1 MKKILL
7 SLFVMLSFGGYAL
20 YSKNAAEA
28 EAKNIPVASIADSAL
43 PTGSAAVP
51 APAQPAYSVSRRHDD
66 DDDDDDRPIRKPA
79 TIPAVQPATIPTP
92 TNNVPTPSQAP
103 VATGQYKDGSYT
115 GNSADAY
122 YGYVQVQAII
132 KGGKIADVKVLQS
145 PNDRST
151 SIRINSQ
158 AMPYLVQEAIQVQ
171 NAKVNVVSGATD
183 SSYAF
188 QESLGTALAIAQR

>member
-1 MKKILL
+1 M
-7 SLFVMLSFGGYAL
+7 
-20 YSKNAAEA
+20 
-28 EAKNIPVASIADSAL
+28 
-43 PTGSAAVP
+43 
-51 APAQPAYSVSRRHDD
+51 
-66 DDDDDDRPIRKPA
+66 
-79 TIPAVQPATIPTP
+79 
-92 TNNVPTPSQAP
+92 
-103 VATGQYKDGSYT
+103 
-115 GNSADAY
+115 
-122 YGYVQVQAII
+122 QVQAII
-132 KGGKIADVKVLQS
+132 QGGKIADVKVLQS